1 MTNLVDELATVN
13 VVVNKD
19 LGPKLRLATLYE
31 VPSLL
36 LEHRVIIGDGNQL
49 IVTEAL
55 SICNVRKV
63 RIASLAELA
72 NNEWLVQLHREG

>member
-13 VVVNKD
+13 IVVNKD
-19 LGPKLRLATLYE
+19 LSPKLGLATLNE

-49 IVTEAL
+49 VVAEAL
-55 SICNVRKV
+55 SICDVREV
-63 RIASLAELA
+63 RIASLAEFA
-72 NNEWLVQLHREG
+72 HN